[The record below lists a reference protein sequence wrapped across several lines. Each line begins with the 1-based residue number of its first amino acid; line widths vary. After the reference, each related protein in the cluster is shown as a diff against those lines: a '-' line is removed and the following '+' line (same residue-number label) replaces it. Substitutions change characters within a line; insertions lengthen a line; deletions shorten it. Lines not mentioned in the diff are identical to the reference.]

1 MTSYHALPLKK
12 GRGHVRQQIVF
23 MKARLGFP
31 WKCFLP
37 PIFHFQHEQ
46 FQIYLLNEQ
55 YCECL
60 LCANTE
66 IDSEGIKERETKITS
81 SNNKKK

>member
-1 MTSYHALPLKK
+1 
-12 GRGHVRQQIVF
+12 

-37 PIFHFQHEQ
+37 HIFHFRHEQ

-81 SNNKKK
+81 SNNKKSQKIVGKSKQIVTQLYKNYI

>member
-1 MTSYHALPLKK
+1 MHSPEKRQTHL
-12 GRGHVRQQIVF
+12 RQQTVF

-60 LCANTE
+60 LCASTE
-66 IDSEGIKERETKITS
+66 IHSEDIKERETKVTS
-81 SNNKKK
+81 FK